1 MITGATG
8 FVGFHTARA
17 LLQAGHEVSLLVRS
31 RDKMEQLFGR
41 GRIRHFTVGDITDIG
56 RVRKA
61 LANCDAV
68 VHSAAMVSTHASD
81 ADAVYRTNVE
91 GTSNVIGAALDRGV
105 ASIIHVSSVTA
116 LYDPAATVL
125 DENSPPGTGATGYG
139 RSKVACERYV
149 RGLQEAGEP
158 ISITYPATVIGP
170 DDPGLTEAHVGLRT
184 YLQQFVP
191 LMPSGT
197 QYIDVRD
204 IARVHLHL
212 LEQPGSNGR
221 YILGGHY
228 VPWRELGAVL
238 RRVTGRK
245 PLELPLNAGMM
256 RLAGRLFDRIGNYI
270 KVDLPLTS
278 EGMSYATHWVPMDSR
293 SVEQGLGIGFR
304 PVEDSFRDAIA
315 WLCAAGY
322 ITPGQAGDAAA
333 RGRGAGRL

>member
-1 MITGATG
+1 MRVMITGATG
-8 FVGFHTARA
+8 FVGFHTAQA

-31 RDKMEQLFGR
+31 RDKMEQLFGK
-41 GRIRHFTVGDITDIG
+41 GRIRYFTVGDITDAG
-56 RVRKA
+56 QVSKA
-61 LANCDAV
+61 LAGCDAL
-68 VHSAAMVSTHASD
+68 VHSAAMVSTHAVD
-81 ADAVYRTNVE
+81 AEAVYRTNVE
-91 GTSNVIGAALDRGV
+91 GTSNVIGTALSMGV
-105 ASIIHVSSVTA
+105 DSIIHVSSVTA
-116 LYDPAATVL
+116 LYDPTATVL
-125 DENSPPGTGATGYG
+125 DEHSPPGAGATGYG

-149 RGLQEAGEP
+149 RALQDAGEP

-204 IARVHLHL
+204 IARVHLCL
-212 LEQPGSNGR
+212 LEQPGSSGR

-228 VPWRELGAVL
+228 VPWRELGGVL

-256 RLAGRLFDRIGNYI
+256 RLAGRLFDRIGSYV
-270 KVDLPLTS
+270 KMDLPLTA
-278 EGMSYATHWVPMDSR
+278 EGMGYATHWVLMDSR

-322 ITPGQAGDAAA
+322 ISRGQAGDAA
-333 RGRGAGRL
+333 L

>member
-1 MITGATG
+1 MRVMITGATG

-31 RDKMEQLFGR
+31 RDKMEQLFGK
-41 GRIRHFTVGDITDIG
+41 GRVRHFTVGDITDTG
-56 RVRKA
+56 QVRKA
-61 LANCDAV
+61 LAGCDAV
-68 VHSAAMVSTHASD
+68 VHSAAMVSTHAAD

-91 GTSNVIGAALDRGV
+91 GTSNVIGAALDLGV

-116 LYDPAATVL
+116 LYDPAAAVL
-125 DENSPPGTGATGYG
+125 DEHSPPGTGATGYG

-149 RGLQEAGEP
+149 RGLQEAGAP

-197 QYIDVRD
+197 QYVDVRD
-204 IARVHLHL
+204 IARVHLRL
-212 LEQPGSNGR
+212 LEQPGASGR

-228 VPWRELGAVL
+228 VPWRELGGVL

-256 RLAGRLFDRIGNYI
+256 RLAARLFDRVGRYI
-270 KVDLPLTS
+270 KTDLPLTA
-278 EGMSYATHWVPMDSR
+278 EGISYATHWVPMDSR

-304 PVEDSFRDAIA
+304 PVEDSFRDAIN
-315 WLCAAGY
+315 WLCSAGY
-322 ITPGQAGDAAA
+322 ITRGQAGNAAA
-333 RGRGAGRL
+333 

>member
-1 MITGATG
+1 MRVMITGATG
-8 FVGFHTARA
+8 FVGFHTAQA

-31 RDKMEQLFGR
+31 RDKMEQLFGK
-41 GRIRHFTVGDITDIG
+41 GRVRHFTVGDITDTG
-56 RVRKA
+56 EVRKA
-61 LANCDAV
+61 LADCDAL

-91 GTSNVIGAALDRGV
+91 GTSNVIGAALDLGV

-116 LYDPAATVL
+116 LYDPAAAVL
-125 DENSPPGTGATGYG
+125 DEHSPPGTGATGYG

-149 RGLQEAGEP
+149 RGLQEAGAP

-197 QYIDVRD
+197 QYVDVRD
-204 IARVHLHL
+204 IARVHLRL
-212 LEQPGSNGR
+212 LEQPGTSGR

-228 VPWRELGAVL
+228 VPWRELGGVL

-256 RLAGRLFDRIGNYI
+256 RLAARLFDRVGSYI
-270 KVDLPLTS
+270 KMDLPLTA
-278 EGMSYATHWVPMDSR
+278 EGISYATHWVPMDSR

-304 PVEDSFRDAIA
+304 PVEDSFRDAIN
-315 WLCAAGY
+315 WLCTAGY
-322 ITPGQAGDAAA
+322 VTPGQAGNAAA
-333 RGRGAGRL
+333 